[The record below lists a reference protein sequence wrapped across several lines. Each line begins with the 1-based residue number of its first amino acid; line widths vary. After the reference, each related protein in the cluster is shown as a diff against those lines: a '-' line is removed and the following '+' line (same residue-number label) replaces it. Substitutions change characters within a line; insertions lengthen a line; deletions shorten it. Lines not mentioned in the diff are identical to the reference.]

1 MIHWDRDGYLKG
13 YKNDL
18 ALVRLRTVLE
28 NAPVEVT
35 EKPVVK
41 KVGDKVN
48 MFGYP
53 AGKLAPVINTAVD
66 FAESY
71 GEGVQGVGLS
81 RWTTRC

>member
-48 MFGYP
+48 M
-53 AGKLAPVINTAVD
+53 LAILLVSCA
-66 FAESY
+66 SY
-71 GEGVQGVGLS
+71 
-81 RWTTRC
+81 